1 MQETLTRT
9 YDAKIDSRNRITL
22 KNAKFDYYN
31 IREFEDGRILL
42 EPRVL
47 ASPFEISSKTLEM
60 MDSSVRNLKQGNVS
74 DPVDLSDFLE
84 A

>member
-74 DPVDLSDFLE
+74 NPVDLSDFLE
-84 A
+84 E

>member
-60 MDSSVRNLKQGNVS
+60 MDSSVRNFKQGNVS